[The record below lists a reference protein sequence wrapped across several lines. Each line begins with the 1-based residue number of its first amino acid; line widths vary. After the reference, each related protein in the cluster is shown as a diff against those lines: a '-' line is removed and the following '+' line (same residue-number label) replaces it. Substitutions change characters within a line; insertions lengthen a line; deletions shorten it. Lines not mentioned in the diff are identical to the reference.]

1 MGQSAPFGLLPSGTV
16 AALISGCAFM
26 STSATPDKIFNHTL
40 SEVIEALKTDAIDR
54 FTIRIIRK
62 KADEISLMDAAGAC
76 ELRAYAYAMEGLF
89 DGADEEFAN
98 SLSLGPRSSC
108 VMVRWL
114 VILCVTG
121 QASKVKEMFVQFR
134 SSLDGDLIAMGAVI
148 HVLAYVGLLHDAFHL
163 RERVAAL
170 DGNPGQDVIGGEFW
184 IGVPP
189 DLGIAKPLA
198 AKIYPDP
205 WPWSGY
211 KFSLADA
218 EEILA
223 DQGLSTDAWSEPI
236 GCALRFLRR
245 RGLKV
250 AAVRSSF
257 IPHLDGPS
265 SMHFQLIV
273 QAEPD
278 VCWDAEWEF
287 CGVLVEESFP
297 VIDSGS
303 ASLAFIPTL
312 LESSHANLS

>member
-1 MGQSAPFGLLPSGTV
+1 MHSDVAFDANFNSALLY
-16 AALISGCAFM
+16 
-26 STSATPDKIFNHTL
+26 IF
-40 SEVIEALKTDAIDR
+40 EVLRTCDNDVVKNQGFQDRAEKLESMDAI
-54 FTIRIIRK
+54 
-62 KADEISLMDAAGAC
+62 AAW
-76 ELRAYAYAMEGLF
+76 EWRAYADAINDLLE
-89 DGADEEFAN
+89 DADAKFERALYLRPDDTN
-98 SLSLGPRSSC
+98 

-114 VILCVTG
+114 TMLCVTG
-121 QASKVKEMFVQFR
+121 QVGKVKERFKQFR
-134 SSLDGDLIAMGAVI
+134 PTLEANLVAMEEVI
-148 HVLAYVGLLHDAFHL
+148 PLLGYVGFFHDAFQL
-163 RERVAAL
+163 RERVAAM
-170 DGNPGQDVIGGEFW
+170 GGIPGQDVIGGEFW
-184 IGVPP
+184 IGAPP

-198 AKIYPDP
+198 AKKYPDP
-205 WPWSGY
+205 WPWSAY

-297 VIDSGS
+297 VIDSGA
-303 ASLAFIPTL
+303 ASIAFIPTL
-312 LESSHANLS
+312 MGSSSANIA